1 MDTLLQ
7 DIRYGIRRLAKNPG
21 FALTAALALALG
33 IGANTAIF
41 SAVNAVLLTPLP
53 FAEPQRLVWV
63 WERDTRT
70 TRPRNPVSPVS
81 YAAFRART
89 DVFEA
94 IGSSRDAVYN
104 LTGSGEPETIIGY
117 RFSESFFRVLGRAPL
132 LGRTFL
138 AEEDQPG
145 APRVVVLSHKL
156 WTRRFAAD
164 PKVVGRPITLN
175 GESHTVIGVMPPG
188 FQHPSFAELWT
199 PLSLTPEQAQ
209 SRDLRILRL
218 VARLRPGVGLDQAQA
233 AVDEVQRR
241 LARQHPDT
249 HGGWGAVVNPIESRY
264 TADIKPALL
273 VLLGAVGFVLLIA
286 CANVANL
293 LLARASARRRE
304 LALRSALGASR
315 LRLVRQLL
323 IESVLLAT
331 LGGALG
337 TLSAYWSLDWLLALF
352 PRGVANLAIPRLEQI
367 RLDTS
372 VLGFTALLTVGTAIL
387 FGLAPALH
395 SSRLG
400 LVEALRPSVRGG
412 SGHGGG
418 RLRGGLV
425 VAEVAIALVLVTGG
439 MLMVRSFRNLRGG
452 DLGFEPRGL
461 LTARLS
467 LPGYRYRDPAQRLAF
482 VERVLSNVGA
492 IPGVEAVAATPYL
505 PLSGWYSD
513 EAFRIEGQPPVEPG
527 REPQTSIRVVNEGY
541 FQAMRIPVRKGRA
554 FAGSDGEQSP
564 RVAVI
569 NETMA
574 RRYFAGE
581 DPLGRR
587 IHVRLLPDTEPD
599 DPRTWHEIVGVV
611 GDVRHHGLA
620 RPPEPETYF
629 PYRQDPVSMVCL
641 AIRSPLEPKSLA
653 DAVRGAIWAVD
664 GEQPVFA
671 VMTYEQLAADSVAVR
686 RISTQLL
693 GSFAA
698 VALLLAALGIYA
710 VMAYAVA
717 QRTQEVGVRVALGA
731 TARDV
736 VGMVLGQG
744 LRLAG
749 LGSAIGLAA
758 SLALTRLL
766 GSLLWGVSPTD
777 PVSFATVLAT
787 IGAVAVLACVLPAF
801 RAARVDPMAALR
813 YE

>member
-1 MDTLLQ
+1 
-7 DIRYGIRRLAKNPG
+7 
-21 FALTAALALALG
+21 
-33 IGANTAIF
+33 
-41 SAVNAVLLTPLP
+41 
-53 FAEPQRLVWV
+53 
-63 WERDTRT
+63 
-70 TRPRNPVSPVS
+70 
-81 YAAFRART
+81 
-89 DVFEA
+89 
-94 IGSSRDAVYN
+94 
-104 LTGSGEPETIIGY
+104 
-117 RFSESFFRVLGRAPL
+117 
-132 LGRTFL
+132 
-138 AEEDQPG
+138 
-145 APRVVVLSHKL
+145 
-156 WTRRFAAD
+156 
-164 PKVVGRPITLN
+164 
-175 GESHTVIGVMPPG
+175 
-188 FQHPSFAELWT
+188 
-199 PLSLTPEQAQ
+199 
-209 SRDLRILRL
+209 
-218 VARLRPGVGLDQAQA
+218 
-233 AVDEVQRR
+233 
-241 LARQHPDT
+241 
-249 HGGWGAVVNPIESRY
+249 
-264 TADIKPALL
+264 
-273 VLLGAVGFVLLIA
+273 
-286 CANVANL
+286 
-293 LLARASARRRE
+293 
-304 LALRSALGASR
+304 
-315 LRLVRQLL
+315 
-323 IESVLLAT
+323 
-331 LGGALG
+331 
-337 TLSAYWSLDWLLALF
+337 
-352 PRGVANLAIPRLEQI
+352 
-367 RLDTS
+367 
-372 VLGFTALLTVGTAIL
+372 
-387 FGLAPALH
+387 
-395 SSRLG
+395 
-400 LVEALRPSVRGG
+400 
-412 SGHGGG
+412 
-418 RLRGGLV
+418 